1 MRYSVLAALL
11 SLLVSPRATLAQA
24 EITNVGIDAS
34 LGFVL
39 NEGFVVVRSSEFR
52 SGRMDFNGDGAAID
66 FVLHTYDIQSGVLTN
81 TGLDASGAPETFG
94 NYVAWTVNETR
105 QGLTD
110 LNGDGD
116 TRDFVLHVADMS
128 TGLITNLACPGAS
141 YSLEGTMLGF
151 LISESAHGGAD
162 LNGDG
167 DPFDS
172 VLHLFDVA
180 TGTITNVGRDASGG
194 SVVSGAFVAFGVHKG
209 REGNVDLNGDGD
221 ASDIVMH
228 VYDMAAG
235 AVTNLELA
243 TSALEFDL
251 DGDLLAFTVREN
263 FNGSV
268 DLNGDGDALDPVLHV
283 YEPSTSTLSSLGLA
297 VSSRHDFQVDN
308 GVLAFAASEILQGVD
323 LNSDADMFDEVMHVF
338 DGGTGNVV
346 NLFYAVEGFQ
356 LDRGFLV
363 FEVREFQHFA
373 RDLNGDGDMDDLVL
387 HLHDVASGLTANLF
401 TDATLGFKL
410 EGGKLLALGG
420 SENRQGGTDQNGD
433 LDTADFTLYV
443 FDFADG
449 SLINLRADPS
459 GGFQT
464 FQLNGNQVSFGV
476 NELAQGPSDLNGD
489 ADFTDVVLHY
499 YDVTTGVTTNLAQD
513 VTLGHQFK
521 NGTIAFAV
529 TENRQGM
536 TDLNGDGDAFD
547 VVLHVTTVGEP
558 AVDNGEE
565 NGSYK
570 SKKSKK
576 SKRSKKSKKKGK
588 KGRKR

>member
-1 MRYSVLAALL
+1 M
-11 SLLVSPRATLAQA
+11 
-24 EITNVGIDAS
+24 
-34 LGFVL
+34 
-39 NEGFVVVRSSEFR
+39 FR
-52 SGRMDFNGDGAAID
+52 
-66 FVLHTYDIQSGVLTN
+66 
-81 TGLDASGAPETFG
+81 
-94 NYVAWTVNETR
+94 
-105 QGLTD
+105 
-110 LNGDGD
+110 
-116 TRDFVLHVADMS
+116 
-128 TGLITNLACPGAS
+128 
-141 YSLEGTMLGF
+141 
-151 LISESAHGGAD
+151 
-162 LNGDG
+162 
-167 DPFDS
+167 
-172 VLHLFDVA
+172 
-180 TGTITNVGRDASGG
+180 
-194 SVVSGAFVAFGVHKG
+194 FVAFGVHEG

-243 TSALEFDL
+243 TSALEFDF

-263 FNGSV
+263 FNGNV

-297 VSSRHDFQVDN
+297 VSSRRDFQVDN

-373 RDLNGDGDMDDLVL
+373 LDLNGDGDMDDFGL

-576 SKRSKKSKKKGK
+576 SKSKSKQKEQEE
-588 KGRKR
+588 